1 MAAAETD
8 EAIMEEVDLF
18 GKMMEQSVLLNEF
31 DREFAPIA
39 GLQQGAP
46 IEFLVKGADQ
56 LYLDLNESVLYV
68 VAKITM
74 ADGTNIAA
82 ATAGPINLMLHSLFA
97 QVSVEFNGKPVSEP
111 NHLYPYRAYLET
123 LINYSEETQ
132 KTRLLAKGWTKD
144 TSGHMGVT
152 AVNGNNAG
160 LVTRTARFATSTE
173 VELVGRPHLDVFQQ
187 NKLIPAGVDL
197 HLKLIPSA
205 SNFVIKSAAAG
216 QNQQQENYKAVI
228 MKAVLVMHTKQLT
241 AQAEMAH
248 RELLRERVMRLPYTR
263 L

>member
-74 ADGTNIAA
+74 ADNTNIAA
-82 ATAGPINLMLHSLFA
+82 ATAGPINLMLHSLIA

-111 NHLYPYRAYLET
+111 NHLYPYCAYLET
-123 LINYSEETQ
+123 LINDADQ
-132 KTRLLAKGWTKD
+132 RRLQRGNAKYAPL
-144 TSGHMGVT
+144 SGRMDERHE
-152 AVNGNNAG
+152 
-160 LVTRTARFATSTE
+160 RSH
-173 VELVGRPHLDVFQQ
+173 GRH
-187 NKLIPAGVDL
+187 G
-197 HLKLIPSA
+197 
-205 SNFVIKSAAAG
+205 G
-216 QNQQQENYKAVI
+216 E
-228 MKAVLVMHTKQLT
+228 
-241 AQAEMAH
+241 
-248 RELLRERVMRLPYTR
+248 
-263 L
+263 